1 MVACRYKAL
10 NLWAVENVILLVAV
24 NYLVEVPMMKV
35 IVRVGGSVVGSPLNA
50 PLIGRYVD
58 LLKEMKLQGHE
69 VVAVVG
75 GGFLARDFIKVA
87 ADIGLEETQRDWAAI
102 HVSRLFAQLFVL
114 GLGEA
119 GCGSVPVSLDEAEAC
134 LKRNK
139 VVVLGGLRPGMTT
152 DAVAALIG
160 ERVKADLL
168 VKGSN
173 VDGIFTKDPRKFS
186 DAKKLDTLGFND
198 LSRIFEADNH
208 RAGIHQVI
216 DPEAVKILQRC
227 RLKTIVVN
235 GYVAENVLA
244 AVNGERVGTVIE

>member
-1 MVACRYKAL
+1 MK
-10 NLWAVENVILLVAV
+10 LV
-24 NYLVEVPMMKV
+24 
-35 IVRVGGSVVGSPLNA
+35 VRVGGSVVGSPLNA

-58 LLKEMKLQGHE
+58 LLKELKLQGHE

-75 GGFLARDFIKVA
+75 GGSLARDFIKVA
-87 ADIGLEETQRDWAAI
+87 ADLGLEEARRDWAAI

-119 GCGSVPVSLDEAEAC
+119 GCGSVPVSVDEAEAC
-134 LKRNK
+134 LKKGK

-173 VDGIFTKDPRKFS
+173 VDGIYSKDPKKFS
-186 DAKKLDTLGFND
+186 DAKKLDTLRFED
-198 LSRIFEADNH
+198 LGRLFEADSH
-208 RAGIHQVI
+208 WAGINQII

-227 RLKTIVVN
+227 RIKTVVVD

-244 AVNGERVGTVIE
+244 AVNGEQVGTVIT